1 MVDHLY
7 HHLLKISIYIY
18 TQQIAHEDE
27 FGKLDHPAAGVT
39 RNQYLSRSIY
49 RIFGYTAAEPVVEVN
64 HTSVLALSSLC
75 PIQMKKKKEL
85 NEDLEQAICRA
96 GAAPVLQSEPEPL
109 VQNEPERAESPVHG
123 MTEELTQQQA
133 EKPSATPPPQQHYLA
148 TPSPTPSG
156 IPLPESPPQS
166 SRLAEPPQS
175 GSPTNTPLVAL
186 RTSLPRRNKD
196 PSL

>member
-1 MVDHLY
+1 M
-7 HHLLKISIYIY
+7 
-18 TQQIAHEDE
+18 
-27 FGKLDHPAAGVT
+27 
-39 RNQYLSRSIY
+39 R
-49 RIFGYTAAEPVVEVN
+49 
-64 HTSVLALSSLC
+64 
-75 PIQMKKKKEL
+75 
-85 NEDLEQAICRA
+85 RA
-96 GAAPVLQSEPEPL
+96 GAAPILQSEPEPL

-123 MTEELTQQQA
+123 MSEELAQQQA

-156 IPLPESPPQS
+156 IPLPESPPRS

-175 GSPTNTPLVAL
+175 GSPTNTPLGAL